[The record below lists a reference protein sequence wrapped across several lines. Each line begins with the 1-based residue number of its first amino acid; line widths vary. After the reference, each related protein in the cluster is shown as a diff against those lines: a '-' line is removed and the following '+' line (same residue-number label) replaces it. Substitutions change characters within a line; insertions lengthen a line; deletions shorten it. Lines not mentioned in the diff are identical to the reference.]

1 MNKLHLKIGTSSSN
15 ELVLEDL
22 GIDSQHLELFC
33 DEYGNVFITDLE
45 SANGTFVNDQK
56 LNGFKLLVA
65 GDKVRLGK
73 TYIFYWENF
82 ILNAN
87 FDKKKEADFAKV
99 ISIDKPSPSPSPSP
113 SPPPS
118 SKVSFLNWI
127 MASRI
132 NLQLFIIYGIIVFL
146 LIFMYI
152 VL

>member
-99 ISIDKPSPSPSPSP
+99 ISIDKPSPSP
-113 SPPPS
+113 PPS

>member
-99 ISIDKPSPSPSPSP
+99 ISIDKPSPSPSS
-113 SPPPS
+113 S
-118 SKVSFLNWI
+118 SKVSFLNRI